1 MHSKPID
8 RIMNRFFD
16 GEIGIE
22 DADKEIQEYLT
33 VRKFDEKIIRRLDK
47 RRDLVKTKVVD
58 GKKIKVCQHRTY
70 AEFFRDISIGIRKE
84 HAMFIVW
91 VDYMRKLGYGIRWEK
106 YGTDAIGLAFL
117 DLKEEENNPDYL
129 LSINNSPFYPVDVKT
144 CEKDDIN
151 TFKVSDLKNYSRHD
165 SLMLVLT
172 GEAKIDNPKL
182 NTFIFYGQKA
192 VRMLSKQKSNLF
204 HEFAPNK
211 PAVRVAKEKFM
222 RARNAQISF
231 KKLLEQKLI
240 DICHILEEGQPIFT
254 GPLRKIINTDFSC

>member
-16 GEIGIE
+16 EEIGIE
-22 DADKEIQEYLT
+22 DADKEIQDYLT

-47 RRDLVKTKVVD
+47 RRDLVKTKIVN
-58 GKKIKVCQHRTY
+58 GKKTKVFQHRTY

-84 HAMFIVW
+84 HTMFMVW

-117 DLKEEENNPDYL
+117 DLKEEENKPDYL

-151 TFKVSDLKNYSRHD
+151 TFKVSDLNNYAKHD
-165 SLMLVLT
+165 SLMLVLI
-172 GEAKIDNPKL
+172 GEIKIKDPKL
-182 NTFIFYGQKA
+182 KTFIFYGQKA
-192 VRMLSKQKSNLF
+192 VKLLSKQKSRFF

-211 PAVRVAKEKFM
+211 PSVRVAKSKAM
-222 RARNAQISF
+222 KNRQGHISF
-231 KKLLEQKLI
+231 SKLSDQKLI
-240 DICHILEEGQPIFT
+240 DICNTCEDVKPIFT
-254 GPLRKIINTDFSC
+254 GPLKKIIYTDFSC

>member
-117 DLKEEENNPDYL
+117 DLKEEENKPDYL

-151 TFKVSDLKNYSRHD
+151 TFKVSDLKNYARHD

-172 GEAKIDNPKL
+172 GEARIDEPYL
-182 NTFIFYGQKA
+182 RTFIFYGQRA
-192 VRMLSKQKSNLF
+192 VRMLAKQKSNLF

-211 PAVRVAKEKFM
+211 PAVRVAKEKLM

-231 KKLLEQKLI
+231 KKLFDQKLI
-240 DICHILEEGQPIFT
+240 DICHTWEEGQPIFT
-254 GPLRKIINTDFSC
+254 GPLRKIIDTDFSC